1 IHALRTF
8 GEFDNVSSNAHI
20 VWASGDRTLMS
31 NGELFVAR
39 QLGGG
44 FFTNSVFKV
53 TSDGDASNSHLLTD
67 AVATSSGFVVGG
79 SFVTTAPDLLG
90 KTVKL
95 TAANDADTPG
105 AEIRDASSPAWDQ
118 PRVVAT
124 TPEGLIART
133 SSKVLLYRP
142 GTTSDPVT
150 VATAEGNDTQYGCGL
165 NIGDVEWM
173 AGQLFVAGCWAK
185 LTVGTTETP
194 RNAVSIDLANLSII
208 GRFNVGNAV
217 QIAALDRVDTR
228 IAVISR
234 ITGTTNQYTLRHY
247 LQSGEAAPGYSRSI
261 QGTVGDL
268 APVGTSTFAL
278 GGWNLSLDSNPLT
291 SPLWQVD
298 PYARAQDQPGTNPR
312 DRQITWV
319 TRPVNSMLGV
329 TDPAFG
335 YRLYIGMNA
344 FPRSDNRGFEPTLVA
359 ANRSLENVSGL
370 EVITSGA
377 VRDLA
382 GTGES
387 LWLAGDFQTVTV
399 DGAVFQA
406 SGVAGFTN
414 YSNRELIT
422 RPLTPV
428 AENPTLTENPAGEPD
443 SGDGATEPAPGEE
456 PQTPVEALPMPVEE
470 PATPVEAL
478 PVPAASL
485 PALPTSGTPAAG
497 EFAFDNGESTTRA
510 VVDRTGAITLEPAVD
525 ALRPMITTITP
536 GSRTVRVAYTPVSGT
551 NTYKVIAISGK
562 TTKSCRT
569 TTLACT
575 VKKLDPWRKW
585 TFQVEATGNFGT
597 ATSDNSPSMKPF
609 VRVKKGSS
617 PRLTSIVKPGA
628 KGKATW
634 KASGACKVAG
644 SKLTTPKRAVRC
656 TVRVKAGKTTRTVSI
671 RVN

>member
-1 IHALRTF
+1 
-8 GEFDNVSSNAHI
+8 
-20 VWASGDRTLMS
+20 
-31 NGELFVAR
+31 
-39 QLGGG
+39 
-44 FFTNSVFKV
+44 
-53 TSDGDASNSHLLTD
+53 
-67 AVATSSGFVVGG
+67 
-79 SFVTTAPDLLG
+79 
-90 KTVKL
+90 
-95 TAANDADTPG
+95 
-105 AEIRDASSPAWDQ
+105 
-118 PRVVAT
+118 
-124 TPEGLIART
+124 
-133 SSKVLLYRP
+133 
-142 GTTSDPVT
+142 
-150 VATAEGNDTQYGCGL
+150 
-165 NIGDVEWM
+165 
-173 AGQLFVAGCWAK
+173 
-185 LTVGTTETP
+185 
-194 RNAVSIDLANLSII
+194 
-208 GRFNVGNAV
+208 
-217 QIAALDRVDTR
+217 
-228 IAVISR
+228 
-234 ITGTTNQYTLRHY
+234 
-247 LQSGEAAPGYSRSI
+247 
-261 QGTVGDL
+261 
-268 APVGTSTFAL
+268 
-278 GGWNLSLDSNPLT
+278 
-291 SPLWQVD
+291 
-298 PYARAQDQPGTNPR
+298 
-312 DRQITWV
+312 
-319 TRPVNSMLGV
+319 MLGV